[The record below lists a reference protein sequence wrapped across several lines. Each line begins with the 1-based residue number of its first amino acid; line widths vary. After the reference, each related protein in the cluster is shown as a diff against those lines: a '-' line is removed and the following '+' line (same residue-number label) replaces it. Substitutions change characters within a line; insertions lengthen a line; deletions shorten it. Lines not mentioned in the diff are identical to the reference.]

1 MRSGDLVSF
10 VSSEARRRGISEERI
25 QTWANSLPVE
35 LVEAA
40 NRGEFNGSLFSH
52 SLLYPQYWTDSLNI
66 DTPTAE
72 SKWRALVLVLEEFV
86 RECRSRNLSLGL
98 VYLPTPLQYD
108 PKRFEPSN
116 PMVLS
121 GMIVDEQWLTT
132 QSELQQ
138 RIAAWAHSN
147 SVAHL
152 DLTPFFRE
160 QIKEQPTLNW
170 PLDGHWTRCR
180 QPGHRCLAGG
190 GTLLV
195 ALILALRC
203 SQMSCYLSTRLEAS
217 GSSRVGCSR
226 VSTGW
231 PGWWSHPQK
240 DGEFRYL
247 LRASGTP

>member
-1 MRSGDLVSF
+1 M
-10 VSSEARRRGISEERI
+10 
-25 QTWANSLPVE
+25 
-35 LVEAA
+35 
-40 NRGEFNGSLFSH
+40 
-52 SLLYPQYWTDSLNI
+52 
-66 DTPTAE
+66 
-72 SKWRALVLVLEEFV
+72 LVLEEFV

-138 RIAAWAHSN
+138 RIAAWGHSN

-170 PLDGHWTRCR
+170 PLDGHWTVN
-180 QPGHRCLAGG
+180 GHA
-190 GTLLV
+190 V
-195 ALILALRC
+195 A
-203 SQMSCYLSTRLEAS
+203 SQAIAAWLEEEPSLSHSFL
-217 GSSRVGCSR
+217 
-226 VSTGW
+226 
-231 PGWWSHPQK
+231 H
-240 DGEFRYL
+240 
-247 LRASGTP
+247 